1 MADLTVV
8 IMTYNEE
15 KNIGNCIKPILSI
28 AKRII
33 VVDSF
38 STDKTQ
44 IIAREL
50 GAEVI
55 EKECVSLS
63 DKFMYALTTQNI
75 ATKWVM
81 RLDADE
87 YMTPDSANELEELCN
102 SNENTDVNGIVVRFV
117 NCFLGKEL
125 RHGGAYPFLKMVCF
139 KPGKAEIEKRQQDEH
154 IYVTEGRTVEMK
166 HDTVHYDYKGLSK
179 YINKHNWYSSREVL
193 DYIES
198 KSTSQYNE
206 KLEPKA
212 RIKRKVKYGIY
223 YKLPIGIRAWLY
235 YFYRYYLKMGFL
247 DGKEGKIYAFLQ
259 AYWYRFL
266 VDAKIYAYEKLGE
279 LDNDV

>member
-1 MADLTVV
+1 MADLTVI

-44 IIAREL
+44 EIAREL

-63 DKFMYALTTQNI
+63 DKFMYTLTTQNI

-87 YMTPDSANELEELCN
+87 YMTTDSANELEELCN

-125 RHGGAYPFLKMVCF
+125 RHGGAYPFLKMICF
-139 KPGKAEIEKRQQDEH
+139 KFGKAEIEKRQQDEH
-154 IYVTEGRTVEMK
+154 IYVTEGRTIEMT
-166 HDTVHYDYKGLSK
+166 HDSVHYDYKGLTA

-193 DYIES
+193 DYIYS
-198 KSTSQYNE
+198 KEKSQINE
-206 KLEPKA
+206 QLEHKA
-212 RIKRKVKYGIY
+212 RLKRKIKYGIY
-223 YKLPIGIRAWLY
+223 YKLPIGTRAHIY
-235 YFYRYYLKMGFL
+235 YLYRYYICRGFL
-247 DGKEGKIYAFLQ
+247 DGKEGKIYAFIQ
-259 AYWYRFL
+259 AYWYRYL

-279 LDNDV
+279 LDKNV